1 MRNVIRQYYK
11 LLGFVFSIFQSA
23 GFKTLMLNSLTNV
36 QQLFK

>member
-23 GFKTLMLNSLTNV
+23 GLNVLMLNSLTNV
-36 QQLFK
+36 QQVF